1 MKAVLYKDLQQI
13 RHNTAMLVTAVI
25 AMVAPL
31 SLIATITPLAMGP
44 DMAAVT
50 LRFAVALFT
59 MGLAPTLTLDAI
71 RSDFVNGTIV
81 SVRACGRPFRQYL
94 AAQLAYAVIPITV
107 LSAAL
112 MGFAFLDAPALR
124 ATISGSQGVALTVTP
139 TLAALALYL
148 WSIFI
153 KGKATIM
160 TTTTLDSIAET
171 TSAASGMPSASGTAV
186 SAPAGQDPL
195 AIRVTDMTFGYR
207 RRKPVLEHIDLD
219 VPAGQSLGIL
229 GYNGVGKTTLFGVIT
244 GLLRPQEGSATI
256 NADVFRSMR
265 DVFQLTDSGNLSPT
279 MTIRENLRF
288 RSMLYAT
295 NDDPHPLDLKHL
307 DRLPMVRAFEL
318 GEHLD
323 KKVKDLSSGLRK
335 RAGIMAGMLFDPRL
349 ILLDE
354 PTNAVD
360 PVTRQLL
367 IDLMRQLKADGRTIL
382 TITHDLDYCWEVA
395 DRVIV
400 LDDKRVVK
408 DCLLADFDDIDAFR
422 KAATLGRE
430 RDHVDFGLG
439 GER

>member
-1 MKAVLYKDLQQI
+1 
-13 RHNTAMLVTAVI
+13 
-25 AMVAPL
+25 
-31 SLIATITPLAMGP
+31 
-44 DMAAVT
+44 
-50 LRFAVALFT
+50 
-59 MGLAPTLTLDAI
+59 
-71 RSDFVNGTIV
+71 
-81 SVRACGRPFRQYL
+81 
-94 AAQLAYAVIPITV
+94 
-107 LSAAL
+107 
-112 MGFAFLDAPALR
+112 
-124 ATISGSQGVALTVTP
+124 
-139 TLAALALYL
+139 
-148 WSIFI
+148 
-153 KGKATIM
+153 
-160 TTTTLDSIAET
+160 
-171 TSAASGMPSASGTAV
+171 MPSASGTAAA
-186 SAPAGQDPL
+186 APAGQDPL

-295 NDDPHPLDLKHL
+295 HDDPHPLDLKHL

-335 RAGIMAGMLFDPRL
+335 RAGIMAGMLFNPRL
-349 ILLDE
+349 VLLDE

-408 DCLLADFDDIDAFR
+408 DCLLADFGDIDAFR
-422 KAATLGRE
+422 QAATLGRE

-439 GER
+439 GTR